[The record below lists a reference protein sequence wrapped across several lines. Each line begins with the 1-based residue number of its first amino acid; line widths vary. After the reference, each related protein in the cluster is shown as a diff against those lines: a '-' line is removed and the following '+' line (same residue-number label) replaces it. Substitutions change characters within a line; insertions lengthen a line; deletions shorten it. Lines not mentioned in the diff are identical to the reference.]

1 MRYNLS
7 NTGGGALFNPSDVT
21 AGALLPVGVP
31 NDSFLG
37 GALVHTHWKKAT
49 MRDLAVQHNKRY
61 QDILVGDDFSVG
73 DILPQWACL
82 ASISVQIRGEPELVL
97 GMQWEKGLAPVS
109 VWVDTETV
117 SNVGVPVRTAGG
129 SANLAALANNTLYVA
144 TFNPFIVTSRTL
156 TGDRLYF
163 RIVTLPTTP
172 NPDALTGGL
181 EIYTRIS
188 YLDRMQ
194 ANKSGIAPCDVPKV
208 PNGP

>member
-7 NTGGGALFNPSDVT
+7 NTGGGEAFEPSEIT
-21 AGALLPVGVP
+21 TGALLPVGVP

-49 MRDLAVQHNKRY
+49 MRDLAVQHNTRY
-61 QDILVGDDFSVG
+61 QDILAGDDFSVG
-73 DILPQWACL
+73 DVLPQWACL
-82 ASISVQIRGEPELVL
+82 ASISVQIRGEPGLVL
-97 GMQWEKGLAPVS
+97 GMQWEKGLAPLTVY
-109 VWVDTETV
+109 VDTETI
-117 SNVGVPVRTAGG
+117 SNVGVPVRAPNG
-129 SANLAALANNTLYVA
+129 STNLKLLENNTLYVA
-144 TFNPFIVTSRTL
+144 TFDPFVESSRTL

-163 RIVTLPTTP
+163 GVVTLPTTVFP
-172 NPDALTGGL
+172 PALTGGL

-194 ANKSGIAPCDVPKV
+194 GNKSGIAPCDVPKV